1 MSEDTDLTRFG
12 VKATEEIMP
21 LIHRKRVVWSPT
33 SPNKPAGFVGKDRR
47 RDYMVYS
54 TRRKPYHFYRRG
66 GGYAVSDKIL
76 SKLDQIGVSR
86 IIIHTA
92 NGEDVYE
99 FATRQYVQ
107 GGEEVPE
114 KELLDIK
121 DKQTYVPVDEA
132 KNAWK
137 RKRNPNDLF
146 VEDFSSAMDRILSS

>member
-1 MSEDTDLTRFG
+1 MSDDTDLTNFG

-33 SPNKPAGFVGKDRR
+33 APNKPAGFVGLDRR
-47 RDYMVYS
+47 RDYKVYS

-66 GGYAVSDKIL
+66 GGYAVSDQIL
-76 SKLDQIGVSR
+76 SKLDRVGVSR

-107 GGEEVPE
+107 DGDAVPE
-114 KELLDIK
+114 KELLDIE
-121 DKQTYVPVDEA
+121 DSQTYVEVDEA

-137 RKRNPNDLF
+137 RQSNPNDLF
-146 VEDFSSAMDRILSS
+146 VEGFSTAMDRILSG